1 MEKFIEIIKESKK
14 AKTTAPINELSQYRW
29 SPRSF
34 QQKSIS
40 KEQMMSILEAAR
52 WAASAFNEQP
62 WRFIVGFNGDE
73 TFEKIFHTLGEWNQN
88 WAKNASV
95 LILNIYKKNFT
106 HNEKPNGTAMYD
118 LGQAVASYS
127 LEVVNQGLHS
137 HQMSGFDSAKA
148 DEVFDV
154 GNDFASLSVTAVGHL
169 EKPDAL
175 PEDLFKIELQNR
187 MRKGV
192 NQIAFA
198 DQIDNTPFSL

>member
-1 MEKFIEIIKESKK
+1 MDKFIEIINESKK
-14 AKTTAPINELSQYRW
+14 AKTTTPVNELSQYRW

-34 QQKSIS
+34 QKKSIS

-52 WAASAFNEQP
+52 WSASAFNEQP

-73 TFEKIFHTLGEWNQN
+73 TFEKIFNTLGEWNQN
-88 WAKNASV
+88 WAKNASA
-95 LILNIYKKNFT
+95 LILNIYKKSFT
-106 HNEKPNGTAMYD
+106 HNDKPNGTAIYD

-137 HQMSGFDSAKA
+137 HQMGGYDGEKA
-148 DEVFDV
+148 DEIFKL
-154 GNDFASLSVTAVGHL
+154 GNDFASICVTAVGHL

-187 MRKGV
+187 IRKGV
-192 NQIAFA
+192 NQIAF
-198 DQIDNTPFSL
+198 IDVIDKTPFSL